1 MAKKVTQ
8 VRLSPKDLLNR
19 LDIIQPDRNTQL
31 SEQLKVLPL
40 ETQLLA
46 LADISIERETK
57 ELREIL
63 SRLGK
68 LSNKQA

>member
-1 MAKKVTQ
+1 MANKAKKVQ
-8 VRLSPKDLLNR
+8 LSPRALLRR
-19 LDIIQPDRNTQL
+19 LNTLQAEKQQV
-31 SEQLKVLPL
+31 SEQLKNLLL

-46 LADISIERETK
+46 LADISIERETE

-68 LSNKQA
+68 LS